1 MVNMRLSRGSGFHL
15 CANSVIS
22 SSELAVMIH
31 GCKEDLLMGLA
42 GADSLSPDSVFL
54 PGDCADNGVGFKR
67 EKRTR

>member
-1 MVNMRLSRGSGFHL
+1 MLNMRLSRRSGFHL
-15 CANSVIS
+15 CANSVI

-42 GADSLSPDSVFL
+42 GADSLSPESVFL
-54 PGDCADNGVGFKR
+54 PGDCADSGVGLKE

>member
-1 MVNMRLSRGSGFHL
+1 MVNMRLSHGSGFHL

-31 GCKEDLLMGLA
+31 GCVEDSLMVLA

-54 PGDCADNGVGFKR
+54 PGDCADSGVGFKK